1 MSVFASAI
9 AQQFPYQFSYT
20 NEPYVALSNGI
31 TLNNDDVWN
40 EGVTFPLGFS
50 FQFGGVSYDSLI
62 LEGYSGGLF
71 PKGDAF
77 FNDTTDAILGYV
89 VNTSLAPKGNT
100 KARYFTTG
108 TAPNRI
114 VKVEMFRAGFDGEA
128 GEVSYQIWL
137 YETSNTI
144 QIRLGTQ
151 TVPNPSNTFFNKVS
165 PLIGFMLDY
174 YYVNEFE
181 SVFPQAQFVVG
192 SPTAPVDSIIVNG
205 TLDESN
211 QEGPLYGMTG
221 LPLDNSVF
229 TFTPGVVST
238 KQALLTALRVSP
250 NPAQDIVRIEGMDE
264 RKAAQV
270 QLMDQQGRVITSN
283 ELPAGETLLRLPVD
297 LPPGLY
303 LLRYNCGTQIAVAK
317 LLKI

>member
-100 KARYFTTG
+100 KARYF
-108 TAPNRI
+108 
-114 VKVEMFRAGFDGEA
+114 
-128 GEVSYQIWL
+128 
-137 YETSNTI
+137 
-144 QIRLGTQ
+144 
-151 TVPNPSNTFFNKVS
+151 
-165 PLIGFMLDY
+165 
-174 YYVNEFE
+174 
-181 SVFPQAQFVVG
+181 
-192 SPTAPVDSIIVNG
+192 
-205 TLDESN
+205 
-211 QEGPLYGMTG
+211 
-221 LPLDNSVF
+221 
-229 TFTPGVVST
+229 
-238 KQALLTALRVSP
+238 
-250 NPAQDIVRIEGMDE
+250 
-264 RKAAQV
+264 
-270 QLMDQQGRVITSN
+270 
-283 ELPAGETLLRLPVD
+283 
-297 LPPGLY
+297 
-303 LLRYNCGTQIAVAK
+303 
-317 LLKI
+317 